1 MEWWALQEEE
11 EYLAAQRPPRARP
24 LAGIAVPYMLGV
36 AFGLT
41 AGVPSWVAVASAVAL
56 AGLSFAWL
64 SRRGKSVA
72 ALLALLFALGAGH
85 ARMGIEA
92 RWRPDAVAP
101 RLAHHME
108 YVRFAAVARG
118 DAVRRPPRPGRRSGD
133 VCVEA
138 RAVAMNRAGRWE
150 RVDEPLQVV
159 LRGVPDDAPIPLYG
173 ERWGFHGLVRPGHLR
188 GGGTQAIVDAD
199 RAVRWDAG
207 HGNPFV
213 GWCMGRRR
221 ACRRILA
228 AGLEDRP
235 EERAILQ
242 ALLLGYR
249 EDLPE
254 SLRADFRTTGTIHIF
269 AISGAHVGIMLMV
282 VTAVL
287 RLCFVPRTWWFW
299 VAAPL
304 LAAYTVGTGAAVSA
318 VRACLMAVAA
328 MGALCARRR
337 PDGASSLLAA
347 ALAILAVDPS
357 QLFDLGFILS
367 FAAVASLL
375 VLVPPIQRPVER
387 LFARD
392 AWRLPRE
399 RRWWLR
405 ALVFAPA
412 RFLRGNAVVSC
423 AAWLGTG
430 PLTAYW
436 FNLFSPIALLVNLA
450 VIPTVFC
457 ILACGVA
464 SLLGAGL
471 WDGWPA
477 ACNGA
482 AAWLAGWLSRC
493 IAWASAVPG
502 GHWFVRSPPAAL
514 VWGGY
519 AAALLGI
526 WVWSR
531 GRRRLLLPALAAV
544 AAAYAVWGAHD
555 ARRCRVSVFDAGE
568 SNAVLVQAG
577 RARVLVDTG
586 EAFRA
591 YSLLRKLRAQGVNR
605 LDAIVLTHADA
616 AHIGALPY
624 ILEAVPTAELWVP
637 DPVWPS
643 PTMRELL
650 ARHGGEGPA
659 DGPALRRVSAG
670 DSGLWPEGVGW
681 DVLWPAKGAAM
692 TCADDAS
699 LVMRVARGGASVLL
713 MGDATASAERA
724 ILAGRGDAANPAA
737 ALLLASDHGG
747 AGGTPPFWLDAVGPD
762 AVLASCGPHA
772 KERHPDGEFLELLEE
787 RGLPLWR
794 TDLDGDL
801 HVEFLPGVPVW
812 PRERWRIR
820 RERGE
825 AKDGGGAPEP
835 PG

>member
-1 MEWWALQEEE
+1 
-11 EYLAAQRPPRARP
+11 
-24 LAGIAVPYMLGV
+24 MLGV
-36 AFGLT
+36 ACGLV
-41 AGVPSWVAVASAVAL
+41 AGVPSWWAVAGSVAL
-56 AGLSFAWL
+56 AGVSFAWL
-64 SRRGKSVA
+64 ARRGRSVA
-72 ALLALLFALGAGH
+72 ALVALLFALGAGH
-85 ARMGIEA
+85 ARMGIES

-101 RLAHHME
+101 RLAHRME

-138 RAVAMNRAGRWE
+138 RAVALNRAGRWE

-159 LRGVPDDAPIPLYG
+159 LRGVPDDAAIPLYG
-173 ERWGFHGLVRPGHLR
+173 ERWAFHGLVRPGHLR

-213 GWCMGRRR
+213 NWCMGRRR
-221 ACRRILA
+221 ACRKILA
-228 AGLEDRP
+228 AGLDDRP

-254 SLRADFRTTGTIHIF
+254 TLRADFRTTGTIHIF
-269 AISGAHVGIMLMV
+269 AISGAHVGIMVGVIALLLQ
-282 VTAVL
+282 AL
-287 RLCFVPRTWWFW
+287 FVPRTWWFW
-299 VAAPL
+299 AAAPL
-304 LAAYTVGTGAAVSA
+304 LVAYTVGTGAAVSA
-318 VRACLMAVAA
+318 VRACLMAVVA
-328 MGALCARRR
+328 MGALCVRRR

-347 ALAILAVDPS
+347 ALAILAVAPT

-367 FAAVASLL
+367 FTAVASLL
-375 VLVPPIQRPVER
+375 VLVPPIQHWTDR

-399 RRWWLR
+399 YPWLVR
-405 ALVFAPA
+405 TLVFAPA
-412 RFLRGNAVVSC
+412 RFLKGNAVVSC
-423 AAWLGTG
+423 AAWLGTA

-450 VIPTVFC
+450 VIPIVSC

-464 SLLGAGL
+464 SLLGAWMG
-471 WDGWPA
+471 DFWPV
-477 ACNGA
+477 ACNGV
-482 AAWLAGWLSRC
+482 AAWLAGWLSKC
-493 IAWASAVPG
+493 IAWASSVPG

-519 AAALLGI
+519 AAMLGGL
-526 WVWSR
+526 WAWSR
-531 GRRRLLLPALAAV
+531 GRRWVLWPALAAV
-544 AAAYAVWGAHD
+544 AAAYAAWGTHD

-577 RARVLVDTG
+577 RSRVMVDTG

-591 YSLLRKLRAQGVNR
+591 YSLLRKMRAQGVNR

-624 ILEAVPTAELWVP
+624 ILDAVPTAEVWVP

-643 PTMRELL
+643 PAMRETLE
-650 ARHGGEGPA
+650 RYGGEGQGT
-659 DGPALRRVSAG
+659 GPLLRRVSAG
-670 DSGLWPEGVGW
+670 DSGLWAEGVGW

-692 TCADDAS
+692 SCADDAS
-699 LVMRVARGGASVLL
+699 LVMRVGRGGASLLL
-713 MGDATASAERA
+713 MGDATATAERA
-724 ILAGRGDAANPAA
+724 ILASGGDAGNPSA

-747 AGGTPPFWLDAVGPD
+747 AEGTPAVWLDAVEPD

-772 KERHPDGEFLELLEE
+772 KERHPDGEFLSLLEE

-794 TDLDGDL
+794 TDRDGDL
-801 HVEFLPGVPVW
+801 HVEFLPGVPRW
-812 PRERWRIR
+812 PRERWRVR
-820 RERGE
+820 CGERGARE
-825 AKDGGGAPEP
+825 E
-835 PG
+835 